1 MSQWRVIDLADFEG
15 KLSYRRGGIVLTD
28 LEGNE
33 KGSLQLADVCTIL
46 IGHGVTIGRSVLQ
59 QLCEYDVVLLPC
71 NWRKVPLGT
80 MSSWSTHTRVG
91 ARHLAQSNLSL
102 PRKKNAWGRIVS
114 AKIAGQASTL
124 EPFDPKQAAILA
136 QLSKDVRSG
145 DPANL
150 EAQAARM
157 YWSRLFAGSG
167 FSRNPDGEDNRN
179 ALLNYG
185 YTVMRGYAIKAI
197 ASAGL
202 SPALGMFHR
211 GRSNAFNLA
220 DDLIEPFRPALDATV
235 SFMSESASLEDK
247 QVKHALVAA
256 ADCVFSDSGRT
267 VSSELTA
274 LAQQFGR
281 YVEGD
286 IEKLPVPQWR
296 GGFFEAW

>member
-1 MSQWRVIDLADFEG
+1 MPAWRVIDLADFEG
-15 KLSYRRGGIVLTD
+15 KLSYQRGGIVLTD
-28 LEGNE
+28 VEGNE
-33 KGSLQLADVCTIL
+33 KGALQLADVSTIL
-46 IGHGVTIGRSVLQ
+46 IGHGVSIGRSVLQ
-59 QLCEYDVVLLPC
+59 QLCMYDVVLLPC
-71 NWRKVPLGT
+71 DWRKVPTGAL
-80 MSSWSTHTRVG
+80 SSWSTHTRVG

-102 PRKKNAWGRIVS
+102 PRKKNAWARVIS

-124 EPFDPKQAAILA
+124 EPFDPGQAAILH
-136 QLSKDVRSG
+136 QMSQKVRSG
-145 DPANL
+145 DPENL

-157 YWSRLFAGSG
+157 YWSRLFPGSA
-167 FSRNPDGEDNRN
+167 FSRNPDGDDNRN
-179 ALLNYG
+179 TLLNYG
-185 YTVMRGYAIKAI
+185 YTVMRGFAIKAI

-202 SPALGMFHR
+202 CPALGVFHR

-235 SFMSESASLEDK
+235 SFMSETASLEDR

-256 ADCVFSDSGRT
+256 ADCVFSESGRT

-286 IEKLPVPQWR
+286 IDRLPVPQWR